1 LLYLCVHDAAVVAYR
16 NGPADHVDLVDK
28 LQKSLK
34 LANKVH
40 QENVFFE
47 NFQFPTTDMK

>member
-1 LLYLCVHDAAVVAYR
+1 MNNKAVVVSR

-34 LANKVH
+34 YANKVH
-40 QENVFFE
+40 TNRGTFATSDFI
-47 NFQFPTTDMK
+47 

>member
-1 LLYLCVHDAAVVAYR
+1 MMNNKAVVASR

-34 LANKVH
+34 YANKV
-40 QENVFFE
+40 QPIRGTFATSDFI
-47 NFQFPTTDMK
+47 